1 MGNSNCIKNKRVFR
15 KSSFFL
21 FALYFGIGSLL
32 LIVLKTNVVEAGSVG
47 VSESENYSIEYSI
60 GDSASGHS
68 EGNENLLFNGSNWD
82 KLQFICGN
90 GVIEGDEQC
99 DVIFP
104 EGASCESYGDYN
116 DGNLKCE
123 ECRIVTSDCIVI
135 GDVDV
140 AIGDDN
146 IETIITKVVDDVV
159 TFVKDVINSET
170 INIKAVDSYLKDDWV
185 MIVNVASVTILTSVL
200 SAVSFLGVTDFWG
213 ISRLVFSNIL
223 SLFGIW
229 VRGSY
234 VGFVYN
240 SETYEPVSLAIIRC
254 FNDEGKLI
262 ESVVTDIYGMYSL
275 RKISQVKEVKVY
287 KQGFKFPSTVFSKRV
302 DSLGRKIYLGEKIKK
317 IDEIQEAFIPI
328 DPIDKNKNFKFW
340 VRRRL
345 FRLGGVLNV
354 ISNVAYIFATLIV
367 LHRVFNDFSFIN
379 VAILVWYLWVFIVYL
394 WYRCNGGNKY
404 GKIYFGKEK
413 IKERSMVVAR
423 DESFD
428 EIKGVYITDDSA
440 VYRLIVPKGLYKL
453 SVLDEKGYGVSNDV
467 LEIKGRRSPTIIN
480 KNIYIKSSQN
490 DKK

>member
-1 MGNSNCIKNKRVFR
+1 MGNPNCIKNKRVFR
-15 KSSFFL
+15 KSSLFL
-21 FALYFGIGSLL
+21 FALSFCVGSLL

-60 GDSASGHS
+60 GDSASGNS
-68 EGNENLLFNGSNWD
+68 EGNENSLFNGSNWD
-82 KLQFICGN
+82 KLQFVCGN

-104 EGASCESYGDYN
+104 EGASCESYGDFN
-116 DGNLKCE
+116 DGTLKCE
-123 ECRIVTSDCIVI
+123 ECKIVTSDCVFVE
-135 GDVDV
+135 DE
-140 AIGDDN
+140 N

-159 TFVKDVINSET
+159 TFVKEKINTE
-170 INIKAVDSYLKDDWV
+170 AVDSYLTDDLV
-185 MIVNVASVTILTSVL
+185 AIVSVSSATVFTSVL

-213 ISRLVFSNIL
+213 IFRLVLSNIL

-254 FNDEGKLI
+254 FDDDGKLI

-275 RKISQVKEVKVY
+275 RKISQVKEVKVI
-287 KQGFKFPSTVFSKRV
+287 KQGFKFPSTVFSKKI
-302 DSLGRKIYLGEKIKK
+302 DSLGRKIYLGQKIKK

-328 DPIDKNKNFKFW
+328 DPIDKNINFKFW

-345 FRLGGVLNV
+345 FSLGGTLNL
-354 ISNVAYIFATLIV
+354 ISNVAYIFTTLIV
-367 LHRVFNDFSFIN
+367 LYRVFNDFSFIN
-379 VAILVWYLWVFIVYL
+379 IAILVWYLWVFIVYL
-394 WYRCNGGNKY
+394 WYRRNGGNKY
-404 GKIYFGKEK
+404 GKIYLGKEM
-413 IKERSMVVAR
+413 IKDKSIIVAR
-423 DESFD
+423 DERFN
-428 EIKGVYITDDSA
+428 EIKGVYKTDDSA

-480 KNIYIKSSQN
+480 KNIYIKPSQN